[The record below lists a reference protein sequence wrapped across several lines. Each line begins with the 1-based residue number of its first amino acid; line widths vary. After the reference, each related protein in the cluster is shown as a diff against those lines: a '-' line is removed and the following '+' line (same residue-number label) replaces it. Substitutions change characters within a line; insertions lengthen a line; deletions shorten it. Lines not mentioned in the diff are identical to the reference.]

1 MLRSRIYNGRSILC
15 LDLAAPESEDIGN
28 LEKAVCPAAC
38 AAGNTARMTDLSLL
52 TAIDGADHPFLSP
65 DQARGVRFVASCEP
79 ARTLAE
85 ESIAGRPAGSVPPI
99 CEPCGVWVSLDAS
112 QDS

>member
-15 LDLAAPESEDIGN
+15 LDVAPEPEDVGR
-28 LEKAVCPAAC
+28 PATSVR
-38 AAGNTARMTDLSLL
+38 GGTARVTDPSLL
-52 TAIDGADHPFLSP
+52 AAIDGADHPLLSG
-65 DQARGVRFVASCEP
+65 DHARGVRFVASCEP

-85 ESIAGRPAGSVPPI
+85 ESIAGSPAGSVRRI
-99 CEPCGVWVSLDAS
+99 YEPCGVRVSLDAS

>member
-1 MLRSRIYNGRSILC
+1 MLRSLIYNGRSILC
-15 LDLAAPESEDIGN
+15 LDLAPDSEDAGN
-28 LEKAVCPAAC
+28 LEKTGCPATC
-38 AAGNTARMTDLSLL
+38 VTGNTARVTDPSRL
-52 TAIDGADHPFLSP
+52 TAIDGAEHPLLSR
-65 DQARGVRFVASCEP
+65 DQAPGVRFVGNREP

-85 ESIAGRPAGSVPPI
+85 ESIADSPPGSGPEI

>member
-15 LDLAAPESEDIGN
+15 LDFAPESG
-28 LEKAVCPAAC
+28 
-38 AAGNTARMTDLSLL
+38 DLTLL
-52 TAIDGADHPFLSP
+52 TAIDGADHPLLSR

-85 ESIAGRPAGSVPPI
+85 ESIAGSPAGSVPQI